1 MNDSE
6 AHAGSHWARTGLGI
20 TPGFQCCTPQMSR
33 CRYMANRTRAL
44 TAHCAC
50 RFAAPGCCS
59 GFPPAFHVPFHSTSI
74 IAPPPVPVSSI
85 LVQSGPILS
94 SLAQSASRLPS
105 SFFLA
110 SAFAKSYI
118 SFASCS
124 PLDPNF
130 SFPIPPIFY
139 CTLLYPSVA
148 AFFYCYC
155 CRYCYCYRYRCRY
168 QDRWPLIV
176 LNYTVLV
183 PHQLDPR
190 QLRQHQPYIE
200 TTNYAIFTMTDAEL
214 DRDWVPNGRR
224 PLSYVFSYPLLWSM
238 PLLPKLNWHGGV

>member
-1 MNDSE
+1 
-6 AHAGSHWARTGLGI
+6 
-20 TPGFQCCTPQMSR
+20 
-33 CRYMANRTRAL
+33 MANPTRPL
-44 TAHCAC
+44 TAHCAY

-74 IAPPPVPVSSI
+74 IAPPPCQSRPFLFN
-85 LVQSGPILS
+85 LVQSCLVLP
-94 SLAQSASRLPS
+94 SLLPVFPLPS
-105 SFFLA
+105 SWLPP
-110 SAFAKSYI
+110 SPNLI
-118 SFASCS
+118 SPS
-124 PLDPNF
+124 PLARLLTPISHF
-130 SFPIPPIFY
+130 QFPPSSTVHCYIPALP
-139 CTLLYPSVA
+139 L
-148 AFFYCYC
+148 FFYCYC
-155 CRYCYCYRYRCRY
+155 YRYCYCHRYRCRY

-190 QLRQHQPYIE
+190 QLRQHPPYIE

>member
-1 MNDSE
+1 MLHPPDVPVPVHGKPN
-6 AHAGSHWARTGLGI
+6 AASHCPLCLSLCCARLLLRI
-20 TPGFQCCTPQMSR
+20 PSCLPCSIPLHI
-33 CRYMANRTRAL
+33 N
-44 TAHCAC
+44 HCA
-50 RFAAPGCCS
+50 
-59 GFPPAFHVPFHSTSI
+59 
-74 IAPPPVPVSSI
+74 PPVPVSSI

-139 CTLLYPSVA
+139 CALLYPSVA

-155 CRYCYCYRYRCRY
+155 CRYCYCHRYRCRY

-190 QLRQHQPYIE
+190 QLRQHPSYIE